1 MKKRQVLLLM
11 TTMLIALSGC
21 SKQPENKTAS
31 YEKAVASE
39 QSAPEE
45 EETTT
50 EEQEEAP
57 QEETVNLQS
66 VTGYQLNEM
75 MDDVALI
82 LGRNC
87 INWKEET
94 VTPWMVEDKAKDDE
108 EVEFTDTQ
116 EGEWNFEEIIH
127 DMYLKIREEG
137 HPDSFRVSTGC
148 VATNFN
154 EPYRYNQEEGSD
166 EDLYTLTKISFSA
179 TDDKYETEST
189 KDIYAIVRYNLIG
202 ETWMIADIQYMDEM
216 DVYSIARY
224 YGCKDYSQ
232 YEDFFFNRDF
242 NTDNSSIVYDVNIKD
257 LVTSLDTSDLSTYQT
272 LFNQIY
278 QNEINDEDFD
288 SDYSDVKCSV
298 AYVDDD
304 DIPEMV
310 LWWFEKESEG
320 FCWQAKIYH
329 YSGKCLHARTI
340 HAANGLTDNVTYTPK
355 NTESLEH
362 LLVKTMDTDFETT
375 WTEYKF
381 YADTVH
387 ANEDTYIMKQ
397 EPQNNEYRYIINGEP
412 ADSAEE
418 VQEHISSLGMET
430 TFTIY
435 DSIDEAFANL
445 E

>member
-31 YEKAVASE
+31 DEKAVASE

-94 VTPWMVEDKAKDDE
+94 VTPWMVEDKEKDDE

-224 YGCKDYSQ
+224 YGLC
-232 YEDFFFNRDF
+232 
-242 NTDNSSIVYDVNIKD
+242 
-257 LVTSLDTSDLSTYQT
+257 
-272 LFNQIY
+272 
-278 QNEINDEDFD
+278 
-288 SDYSDVKCSV
+288 
-298 AYVDDD
+298 
-304 DIPEMV
+304 
-310 LWWFEKESEG
+310 
-320 FCWQAKIYH
+320 
-329 YSGKCLHARTI
+329 
-340 HAANGLTDNVTYTPK
+340 
-355 NTESLEH
+355 
-362 LLVKTMDTDFETT
+362 
-375 WTEYKF
+375 
-381 YADTVH
+381 
-387 ANEDTYIMKQ
+387 
-397 EPQNNEYRYIINGEP
+397 RYC
-412 ADSAEE
+412 
-418 VQEHISSLGMET
+418 T
-430 TFTIY
+430 RK
-435 DSIDEAFANL
+435 
-445 E
+445 

>member
-1 MKKRQVLLLM
+1 MKKRCVLLLM
-11 TTMLIALSGC
+11 TAMLITLGGCAKDAENTQTSGDD
-21 SKQPENKTAS
+21 SVS
-31 YEKAVASE
+31 SE

-45 EETTT
+45 DETTT
-50 EEQEEAP
+50 EEQEEVP
-57 QEETVNLQS
+57 REETVNLQS

-94 VTPWMVEDKAKDDE
+94 VTPLMVEDKAKDDE

-375 WTEYKF
+375 WTEYEF

-387 ANEDTYIMKQ
+387 AKEDTYIMKQ
-397 EPQNNEYRYIINGEP
+397 EPQNNEYRYIIKGEP

-418 VQEHISSLGMET
+418 VQEYISSLGMAT